1 VQEESKIRDGGFTRI
16 IAATDLSES
25 GGVALH
31 AGSALAVR
39 AGARLSV
46 MSVVEPPRS
55 PEMLYPAPA
64 WRNEW
69 VDQQQ
74 DLFRRRI
81 EEELEEVGLGSA
93 LIHVSVG
100 DPANLIS
107 AFAHKLRSNLL
118 VVGAHRLSR
127 FERILAGSTGERIL
141 RHSGCP
147 VMIATPDGEGPFKR
161 ILVAVDLSR
170 DSRAVLDS
178 AERLAECDG
187 SEVQVVYS
195 ETSSKGLMRKVTF
208 QGHRSKLLRDRLRFE
223 ALVREAHMP
232 RQPLCTVL
240 HGHAGRAVLSE
251 ARNWGADLI
260 VLGARRWKGLASTR
274 LGRTSR
280 YVLRHGDRSIVVVP
294 T

>member
-1 VQEESKIRDGGFTRI
+1 
-16 IAATDLSES
+16 
-25 GGVALH
+25 
-31 AGSALAVR
+31 
-39 AGARLSV
+39 
-46 MSVVEPPRS
+46 
-55 PEMLYPAPA
+55 MLYPAPV
-64 WRNEW
+64 WMDEW

-74 DLFRRRI
+74 GLFRRRI
-81 EEELEEVGLGSA
+81 EEELEEIGLGSV

-107 AFAHKLRSNLL
+107 AFAQRLRSNLL

-127 FERILAGSTGERIL
+127 FERILAGSTGERIV
-141 RHSGCP
+141 RYSGCP
-147 VMIATPDGEGPFKR
+147 VMIATPGGDGPFRR

-170 DSRAVLDS
+170 DSVAVLDA

-195 ETSSKGLMRKVTF
+195 ETPSKALVRKVTF

-223 ALVREAHMP
+223 ELAREAHFP
-232 RQPLCTVL
+232 QQPLCTVL
-240 HGHAGRAVLSE
+240 HGHAGRAVLNE
-251 ARNWGADLI
+251 GRNWDADLI
-260 VLGARRWKGLASTR
+260 VLGARRWKRLASTR